1 MSPLWPISLCKVI
14 GDGRRLFR
22 PLFYTINIPGRKR
35 KRSAAI
41 PCQTI
46 IQTIQKGK
54 PGGLAFFGLMPLR
67 LHYKAVSA
75 QKKEHGIPCSFSLV
89 RLMRH
94 LICENASCRA
104 STTMPHAPV
113 FAVTSHSSGMPSTA
127 VGRPF
132 SSQGTVHELI
142 SSTETLHRLG

>member
-41 PCQTI
+41 PCQTN

-54 PGGLAFFGLMPLR
+54 PAGLPSLIFDLQFDFCLLYDSCIARLFRFFGAD
-67 LHYKAVSA
+67 KAAADDGSGDDERDRRIDDIRRQVSA
-75 QKKEHGIPCSFSLV
+75 DEV
-89 RLMRH
+89 D
-94 LICENASCRA
+94 AV
-104 STTMPHAPV
+104 PHV
-113 FAVTSHSSGMPSTA
+113 
-127 VGRPF
+127 
-132 SSQGTVHELI
+132 
-142 SSTETLHRLG
+142 

>member
-41 PCQTI
+41 PCQTN

-54 PGGLAFFGLMPLR
+54 PGGLA
-67 LHYKAVSA
+67 
-75 QKKEHGIPCSFSLV
+75 SLV
-89 RLMRH
+89 
-94 LICENASCRA
+94 ICYD
-104 STTMPHAPV
+104 
-113 FAVTSHSSGMPSTA
+113 TA
-127 VGRPF
+127 AIRPF
-132 SSQGTVHELI
+132 GMQTPMPAA
-142 SSTETLHRLG
+142 RW